1 MFDVPINLN
10 ERPLLVR
17 RRRRDLSRRVNGDL
31 RVEFTASGLTSF
43 AGLELLVRYFRG
55 LELNRLIRDQFRGA
69 RRGGDFGR
77 VAMLRLVLGLVM
89 VGGRRLRHIGYLAG
103 DPLIHRLCGLAHL
116 PTARTVSRWL
126 QGFTE
131 ATIERLR
138 TLNAEIVARVLRQLP
153 LRTLTIDVDGT
164 VVSTGLTVARAFR
177 GYNPHHRK
185 VPSYYP
191 ITGYVAESGHVLRVR
206 NRPGNIADGKAV
218 PFLRELFAQIARTLG
233 RGYRL
238 QFRMD
243 GGFFRRDVLNLLTA
257 RGAGFA
263 IKVPF
268 YDWIHLQTEIRE
280 RRRWQ
285 RITGDVGGFEVTLAL
300 TPWNTQQRVVIYRK
314 KVHHRSSKNY
324 QLDLFDPADGH
335 WEYSAVATN
344 LPLAP
349 ERLWHFMCGRGMH
362 EKVIGELKGQLAFST
377 IPTHHYGANS
387 AWQQIVVL
395 AHNLL
400 ANFQIETGIARRAR
414 SRKYTTLFPLQSA
427 QSLRFELFHRAGEIV
442 HPNGAAILRLP
453 ANDHIRRRFEA
464 IAARLPRAA

>member
-1 MFDVPINLN
+1 
-10 ERPLLVR
+10 
-17 RRRRDLSRRVNGDL
+17 LSRRVNGDL

-43 AGLELLVRYFRG
+43 AGLELLIRYFRG
-55 LELNRLIRDQFRGA
+55 IHLNASIREHFAGVRS
-69 RRGGDFGR
+69 RGDFGM
-77 VAMLRLVLGLVM
+77 VAMLRLLLGLVI
-89 VGGRRLRHIGYLAG
+89 VGGRRLRHVGYLAG
-103 DPLIHRLCGLAHL
+103 DPLVHRLCGLAHV

-126 QGFTE
+126 RGFTE
-131 ATIERLR
+131 ASIERLR
-138 TLNAEIVARVLRQLP
+138 ELNAEIVARVLRQLP

-164 VVSTGLTVARAFR
+164 VISTGLTVERAFR

-191 ITGYVAESGHVLRVR
+191 ITAYVAESGHVLRVK
-206 NRPGNIADGKAV
+206 NRSGNVADGKAV
-218 PFLRELFAQIARTLG
+218 PFLRELFGQIARTLG
-233 RGYRL
+233 HGYRL

-243 GGFFRRDVLNLLTA
+243 GAFFRRDVLRVLA
-257 RGAGFA
+257 AHGAGFA

-268 YDWIHLQTEIRE
+268 YAWLDLQRHIRE

-285 RITGDVGGFEVTLAL
+285 RIARDVDGFELVLAL
-300 TPWNTQQRVVIYRK
+300 TPWNTFQHVVIYRK
-314 KVHHRSSKNY
+314 KVHHPAPKNY

-344 LPLAP
+344 LSLGP

-362 EKVIGELKGQLAFST
+362 EKVIGELKGSLAFGS

-400 ANFQIETGIARRAR
+400 ANFQIETGTHRRAR
-414 SRKYTTLFPLQSA
+414 SRKYTALYPLQSA
-427 QSLRFELFHRAGEIV
+427 QTLRFELFHRAGEIV
-442 HPNGAAILRLP
+442 HPNGATILRLP
-453 ANDHIRRRFEA
+453 DNDHIRRRFEA
-464 IAARLPRAA
+464 IATRLARVA

>member
-1 MFDVPINLN
+1 M
-10 ERPLLVR
+10 R

-55 LELNRLIRDQFRGA
+55 MRLNELIRVQFAGLRS
-69 RRGGDFGR
+69 RGDFGM
-77 VAMLRLVLGLVM
+77 VAMLRLVLGMVI
-89 VGGRRLRHIGYLAG
+89 VGGRRLRHVGYLAG
-103 DPLIHRLCGLAHL
+103 DPMVHRLCGLAHL
-116 PTARTVSRWL
+116 PSARTLSRWL
-126 QGFTE
+126 KTFTE
-131 ATIERLR
+131 RSIERLR
-138 TLNAEIVARVLRQLP
+138 NLNAELVARVIRQLP

-164 VVSTGLTVARAFR
+164 VVSTGLTVERAYR

-191 ITGYVAESGHVLRVR
+191 ITAYVAKSGHVLRVK
-206 NRPGNIADGKAV
+206 NRSGNIADGKAT
-218 PFLRELFAQIARTLG
+218 PFLRELLAQIRRTLG

-243 GGFFRRDVLNLLTA
+243 GGFFRQDVLRLLTA

-268 YDWIHLQTEIRE
+268 YAWLDLQQRIRD
-280 RRRWQ
+280 RQRWQ
-285 RITGDVGGFEVTLAL
+285 RIARDVDGFEIVLAL
-300 TPWNTQQRVVIYRK
+300 TPWNRFQRVVIYRK
-314 KVHHRSSKNY
+314 KVHHPAPKNY

-335 WEYSAVATN
+335 WEYAAVATN
-344 LPLAP
+344 LALGP

-362 EKVIGELKGQLAFST
+362 EKVIGELKANLAFAT
-377 IPTHHYGANS
+377 IPTRHYGANS

-400 ANFQIETGIARRAR
+400 ANFQIETEARPRAR
-414 SRKYTTLFPLQSA
+414 SRKYTTLHPLQSV
-427 QSLRFELFHRAGEIV
+427 QTLRFELFHRAGELRR
-442 HPNGAAILRLP
+442 PNGTTILRLP
-453 ANDHIRRRFEA
+453 DNDHIRRRFEA
-464 IAARLPRAA
+464 IAARLAPAA

>member
-1 MFDVPINLN
+1 M
-10 ERPLLVR
+10 R

-55 LELNRLIRDQFRGA
+55 IQLNALIREHFGSTRP
-69 RRGGDFGR
+69 RGDFGI
-77 VAMLRLVLGLVM
+77 VAMLRLVLGLVI
-89 VGGRRLRHIGYLAG
+89 VGGRRLRHVGYLAG
-103 DPLIHRLCGLAHL
+103 DPLIHRLCGLAHV

-126 QGFTE
+126 KGFTE
-131 ATIERLR
+131 ASVERLR
-138 TLNAEIVARVLRQLP
+138 SLNGEIVARVLRQLP
-153 LRTLTIDVDGT
+153 LRSLTIDVDGT
-164 VVSTGLTVARAFR
+164 VISTGVMVERAFR

-191 ITGYVAESGHVLRVR
+191 ITAYAAESGHVLRVK
-206 NRPGNIADGKAV
+206 NRSGNVHDGKASV
-218 PFLRELFAQIARTLG
+218 PFLRELFAQLERTLG

-243 GGFFRRDVLNLLTA
+243 GAFFKQDVLRVLVA
-257 RGAGFA
+257 RGARFA

-268 YDWIHLQTEIRE
+268 WSWLDLQSRIRE
-280 RRRWQ
+280 RQRWQ
-285 RITGDVGGFEVTLAL
+285 RIARDVEGFELVLAL
-300 TPWNTQQRVVIYRK
+300 TPWNTYQRVVIYRK
-314 KVHHRSSKNY
+314 KVHHPAPRNY

-335 WEYSAVATN
+335 WEYSAIATN
-344 LPLAP
+344 LSLSP

-362 EKVIGELKGQLAFST
+362 EKVIGDLKSCLAFGT

-400 ANFQIETGIARRAR
+400 ANFQIETGVCRRGR
-414 SRKYTTLFPLQSA
+414 SRKYTALHPLQSA
-427 QSLRFELFHRAGEIV
+427 QTLRFELFHRAGEIV
-442 HPNGAAILRLP
+442 HPNGATILRLP
-453 ANDHIRRRFEA
+453 DNDHIRRRFEG
-464 IAARLPRAA
+464 IAARLLRAA

>member
-1 MFDVPINLN
+1 L
-10 ERPLLVR
+10 R
-17 RRRRDLSRRVNGDL
+17 RRVNGDL

-43 AGLELLVRYFRG
+43 AGLELLVRYLRG
-55 LELNRLIRDQFRGA
+55 IRLNESIRAQFGGVRQ
-69 RRGGDFGR
+69 RGDFGM
-77 VAMLRLVLGLVM
+77 VAMLRLVLGVVI
-89 VGGRRLRHIGYLAG
+89 VGGRRLRHVGYLAG

-116 PTARTVSRWL
+116 PTARTLSRWL
-126 QGFTE
+126 KTFT
-131 ATIERLR
+131 AASIERLR
-138 TLNAEIVARVLRQLP
+138 NLNAEIVARVLRQLP

-164 VVSTGLTVARAFR
+164 VISTGLTVERAFR

-191 ITGYVAESGHVLRVR
+191 ITAYLAESGHLLRVK
-206 NRPGNIADGKAV
+206 NRSGNIADGKAV
-218 PFLRELFAQIARTLG
+218 PFLRELLAQIARTLG

-243 GGFFRRDVLNLLTA
+243 GAFFRQDVLRVLSA
-257 RGAGFA
+257 HGAGFA

-268 YDWIHLQTEIRE
+268 YAWLDLQQRIRE
-280 RRRWQ
+280 RQRWQ
-285 RITGDVGGFEVTLAL
+285 RITGDVHGFELVLAL
-300 TPWNTQQRVVIYRK
+300 TPWNTFQRVVIYRK
-314 KVHHRSSKNY
+314 KVHHPAPKNY

-344 LPLAP
+344 LELSPG
-349 ERLWHFMCGRGMH
+349 RLWHFMCGRGMH
-362 EKVIGELKGQLAFST
+362 EKVIGELKGNLAFGS

-400 ANFQIETGIARRAR
+400 ANFQIETEARRRSR

-427 QSLRFELFHRAGEIV
+427 QTLRFELFHRAGEIV
-442 HPNGAAILRLP
+442 RPNGATILRLP
-453 ANDHIRRRFEA
+453 DNDHIRRRFAA
-464 IAARLPRAA
+464 IVARLARAA

>member
-1 MFDVPINLN
+1 M
-10 ERPLLVR
+10 
-17 RRRRDLSRRVNGDL
+17 

-55 LELNRLIRDQFRGA
+55 IQLNALIREQFAGA
-69 RRGGDFGR
+69 RSRGDFGIA
-77 VAMLRLVLGLVM
+77 AMLRLVLALVI
-89 VGGRRLRHIGYLAG
+89 VGGRRLRHVGYLAG

-116 PTARTVSRWL
+116 PTARTLSRWL
-126 QGFTE
+126 KGFNE
-131 ATIERLR
+131 ASIERLR
-138 TLNAEIVARVLRQLP
+138 NLNAEIVGRVLRQLP

-164 VVSTGLTVARAFR
+164 VVSTGLTVERAFR

-191 ITGYVAESGHVLRVR
+191 ITAYAAESGHVLRVK
-206 NRPGNIADGKAV
+206 NRSGNVHDGKTAV
-218 PFLRELFAQIARTLG
+218 PFLRDLFAQIERTLG

-243 GGFFRRDVLNLLTA
+243 AAFFKQDVLRLLAA

-268 YDWIHLQTEIRE
+268 WGWLDLQSRIRE
-280 RRRWQ
+280 RQRWQ
-285 RITGDVGGFEVTLAL
+285 RIAAGVDGFDLVLAL
-300 TPWNTQQRVVIYRK
+300 TPWNTFQRVAIYRK
-314 KVHHRSSKNY
+314 KVHHPTRKNY
-324 QLDLFDPADGH
+324 QLDLFDPDDGH
-335 WEYSAVATN
+335 WEYSAIASN
-344 LPLAP
+344 LALTP

-362 EKVIGELKGQLAFST
+362 EKVIGELKSSLAFAT

-400 ANFQIETGIARRAR
+400 ANFQIETAASRRGR
-414 SRKYTTLFPLQSA
+414 SRKYTQLHPLQSA
-427 QSLRFELFHRAGEIV
+427 QTLRFELFHRAGEIV
-442 HPNGAAILRLP
+442 HPNGATLLRLP
-453 ANDHIRRRFEA
+453 DNHHIRRRFEA